1 MLFTMMRFW
10 SGPVAIAISGLMWHC
25 RETDVTHTNEAAV
38 LGGGLEDPDSSA
50 PAQVAGPSEPAAET
64 AALSPDASSPVAAL
78 RAACG
83 SGVLTA
89 PGKQAID
96 RKPYL
101 QQVTA
106 TSAAVLFTTRGLGLE
121 PTLRL
126 TRPAGSPIEVVP
138 TEADPQDATGY
149 QRVARLSN
157 LEPNTVYCYEIED
170 WLTPV
175 GFRTAPRAGTGARVR
190 FVAFGD
196 SGGDS
201 RGLLRPTMD
210 RVPFDLML
218 HVGDI
223 AYSDGSLANFEA
235 KFFDTYAAL
244 LEHVPIFPASGN
256 HEYVTAAAAYR
267 QVFALPESGAPDGLE
282 RWFSYDWGD
291 IHFVALDTELV
302 AAPQA
307 AWLERDLTNNVLP
320 WKVVYMHRPPYS
332 SGAHGSSLGVREM
345 FSPLFERFG
354 VQLVLAGHDHDYER
368 TNPIGGVTYVVTGGG
383 GYSVRNVGSSDFTVY
398 SQAVFHLVQAE
409 VREDELL
416 LRAIGVSG
424 DVIDETTIA
433 RVPPTE
439 VPAP

>member
-1 MLFTMMRFW
+1 MIRLWGRMA
-10 SGPVAIAISGLMWHC
+10 AIAIAGSMGHC
-25 RETDVTHTNEAAV
+25 RETDVTHTNEAV
-38 LGGGLEDPDSSA
+38 GLGRSPESPDAAA
-50 PAQVAGPSEPAAET
+50 PAPLAGPSEPAAEA
-64 AALSPDASSPVAAL
+64 AALSPDVSSPVAL
-78 RAACG
+78 LTAACG

-89 PGKQAID
+89 AGKRAID

-126 TRPAGSPIEVVP
+126 TGPAGSLVEVVP

-149 QRVARLSN
+149 QRLARLSN

-175 GFRTAPRAGTGARVR
+175 GFRTAPRAGTGVRVR
-190 FVAFGD
+190 FVVFGD

-235 KFFDTYAAL
+235 KFFDTYSTL

-256 HEYVTAAAAYR
+256 HEYATAAAAYR
-267 QVFALPESGAPDGLE
+267 QVFALPENGAPDGLE

-332 SGAHGSSLGVREM
+332 SGSHGSSLGVREA

-354 VQLVLAGHDHDYER
+354 VQLVLSGHDHDYER
-368 TNPIGGVTYVVTGGG
+368 TKLIGGVTYIVTGGG
-383 GYSVRNVGSSDFTVY
+383 GYSVRNVGSSEFTVY

-416 LRAIGVSG
+416 LRAIGASG
-424 DVIDETTIA
+424 EVIDETTIA
-433 RVPPTE
+433 RVPLTA
-439 VPAP
+439 AP